1 MAEGQHTPCCNNPL
15 GFTEDNRPHVVCMP
29 CPLQGHI
36 ISLLRLASALAYHG
50 VAITFVCFN
59 HNLPVHHFHNLH
71 PSINLHFLSHLA
83 STDDHPKDPFYLL
96 RPFPVAQPAL
106 ENLLID
112 SPNTSCIISDT
123 FLHWVQDVA
132 NRFQIPKVDYWPCTA
147 TQYLLLLH
155 LPELVSKGFLPLQ
168 GPITNWNGDDQP
180 LIDFIPRF
188 PALPITDLCNIFLVQ
203 DLSNPI
209 FQLFAPAF
217 TRAREAHTVL
227 IHSLYELESNAFD
240 ALRAE
245 QIPVHSVGPLLHF
258 SPSLKSADST
268 TPDLG
273 GSETRPDGEDQEC
286 LRWLD
291 SQAVSSVLYV
301 SFGTV
306 ASLSPD
312 HVVELA
318 YGLEQSEH
326 AFLWVFRPDSRTGN
340 FPEGFTDRTKGR
352 GLVIPW
358 APQVEVLSHPSVGG
372 FLTHCGW
379 NSTLES
385 IWMGVAMI
393 GCPMIAEQRCNMRS
407 IADVWR
413 VGLRLEKKPDGKFT
427 REAVQRA
434 VKALMQGEEGKDAKR
449 RVKEMS
455 QIAKKTANYGGLSHG
470 NLLKFIEAMKVT
482 IQPHPTKIDV

>member
-1 MAEGQHTPCCNNPL
+1 M
-15 GFTEDNRPHVVCMP
+15 
-29 CPLQGHI
+29 
-36 ISLLRLASALAYHG
+36 
-50 VAITFVCFN
+50 
-59 HNLPVHHFHNLH
+59 
-71 PSINLHFLSHLA
+71 
-83 STDDHPKDPFYLL
+83 
-96 RPFPVAQPAL
+96 
-106 ENLLID
+106 
-112 SPNTSCIISDT
+112 
-123 FLHWVQDVA
+123 
-132 NRFQIPKVDYWPCTA
+132 
-147 TQYLLLLH
+147 
-155 LPELVSKGFLPLQ
+155 
-168 GPITNWNGDDQP
+168 
-180 LIDFIPRF
+180 
-188 PALPITDLCNIFLVQ
+188 
-203 DLSNPI
+203 
-209 FQLFAPAF
+209 
-217 TRAREAHTVL
+217 
-227 IHSLYELESNAFD
+227 
-240 ALRAE
+240 
-245 QIPVHSVGPLLHF
+245 
-258 SPSLKSADST
+258 
-268 TPDLG
+268 
-273 GSETRPDGEDQEC
+273 
-286 LRWLD
+286 RWLD